1 MMRKILTLSLIAS
14 VSLSMTGCFAG
25 RSSVVASQY
34 ASKPYDIYLNGR
46 QVCKMAS
53 DDDCSFQTRGTRAG
67 GHLEAYLDGQ
77 RVGSINIHRSIS
89 FASILWAPF
98 TYLSSI
104 WLYQAYPDEIE
115 IRIDTYLLRG
125 GSNSSDFDNGGSVWD
140 RPVNIQKK
148 TKKVSAPE
156 ESVEDAAP
164 TAVRNGDSENAYE
177 EPAAP
182 KKSSVWD

>member
-115 IRIDTYLLRG
+115 IPIDTYLLRG

-156 ESVEDAAP
+156 ESVEEAAP

>member
-1 MMRKILTLSLIAS
+1 M
-14 VSLSMTGCFAG
+14 
-25 RSSVVASQY
+25 
-34 ASKPYDIYLNGR
+34 
-46 QVCKMAS
+46 
-53 DDDCSFQTRGTRAG
+53 
-67 GHLEAYLDGQ
+67 
-77 RVGSINIHRSIS
+77 HRSIS

-115 IRIDTYLLRG
+115 IPIDTYLLRG